1 MISEQSVTKKLDQYT
16 IYLLISGMSYQAEV
30 DNNRLVGKDTHHDK
44 EPVGCNQVSDQ
55 SGK

>member
-1 MISEQSVTKKLDQYT
+1 
-16 IYLLISGMSYQAEV
+16 MSYQAEV